1 MERRRTK
8 VSGNKI
14 DNRYKIKKLI
24 GTGGMAKVFLARDMF
39 LDRDV
44 AVKLLASS
52 FIDDQESLKR
62 FQREAIS
69 TTELSHENIVSIY
82 DVGEG
87 AHPFIVME
95 FVDGTDLKTYIKDHY
110 PIPNDTI
117 IDIMSQILNGIEYA
131 HSRGIIHRDIKPQNI
146 LMDSSGQVKITDFG
160 IALAVSQH
168 SITQTNSLLGTVHYM
183 SPEQA
188 KGGMAT
194 QKSDIYSL
202 GIVLYEL
209 LTGQVPFSGESP
221 VSIALK
227 HFQEDLPDIREQN
240 PNVPQSLAN
249 VVLKATC
256 KDPDLRYDSAYDM
269 RQDLMTVLDPSRQ
282 NEPVFVPK
290 SRDQEDT
297 IVMSPIGDQVSQDQ
311 LGDSHDNPTGP
322 GPRPSPA
329 TKKKRRWPLVLALII
344 LALLLGGIV
353 YFIMS
358 AAPNQVELPDLEN
371 RTLEEAETILAD
383 LQLQVDEVIE
393 EPSEEIEEGHVT
405 RSNPGA
411 GTKVDLDTEIDLF
424 VSTGS
429 DLFSLEDYTGRNYEE
444 VRAILT
450 EIGFTVESREV
461 SHNDIESG
469 QIVSQDLSPGQEV
482 KPEDTTITFDVSTG
496 PEGFAFRDLTGYTRV
511 GVDDYIADNNLNLT
525 VDYQSSDQVE
535 EGLVVDQSPEPGA
548 TLFENDSVTVIFST
562 GPAAGQDEEDEG
574 EEEEDQEEDQ
584 DQANYESFS
593 RLVQIQYQPSGQED
607 DQEDP
612 VPNEIE
618 VYIDDEENSMDE
630 PVLSFEITEDVTRT
644 LNFVVKE
651 GESASYRIVR
661 DGQVIREEE
670 VQNI

>member
-1 MERRRTK
+1 M
-8 VSGNKI
+8 SGNKI

-95 FVDGTDLKTYIKDHY
+95 FVDGTDLKTYIKDHH

-117 IDIMSQILNGIEYA
+117 IDIMSQILSGIEYA

-256 KDPDLRYDSAYDM
+256 KDPDLRYDSVYDM

-311 LGDSHDNPTGP
+311 VGDSHDNPTGP

-329 TKKKRRWPLVLALII
+329 TKKKRHWPLVLALVI
-344 LALLLGGIV
+344 LALLLGGII

-371 RTLEEAETILAD
+371 RTLEEAETILED

-661 DGQVIREEE
+661 DGQVIKEEE

>member
-1 MERRRTK
+1 
-8 VSGNKI
+8 
-14 DNRYKIKKLI
+14 
-24 GTGGMAKVFLARDMF
+24 MAKVFLARDVF

-95 FVDGTDLKTYIKDHY
+95 YVDGTDLKTYIKDHY
-110 PIPNDTI
+110 PIPNDTVI
-117 IDIMSQILNGIEYA
+117 NIMSQILSGIEYA

-227 HFQEDLPDIREQN
+227 HFQEDLPDIRDQN

-256 KDPDLRYDSAYDM
+256 KDPDLRYDSVYDM
-269 RQDLMTVLDPSRQ
+269 RQDLMTALDPSRQ

-297 IVMSPIGDQVSQDQ
+297 IVMSPIGDQASLDQAGASQDDPP
-311 LGDSHDNPTGP
+311 GS

-329 TKKKRRWPLVLALII
+329 PKKKRRWPLVLALVI
-344 LALLLGGIV
+344 LALLLGGII

-358 AAPNQVELPDLEN
+358 AAPNQVDLPDLEN
-371 RTLEEAETILAD
+371 WTLEEAETILEDLD
-383 LQLQVDEVIE
+383 LQVGGVVE
-393 EPSEEIEEGHVT
+393 EPSEEIEAGRVT
-405 RSNPGA
+405 RSNPGPGA
-411 GTKVDLDTEIDLF
+411 KVDLESEIDLF

-461 SHNDIESG
+461 SHNEIESG

-482 KPEDTTITFDVSTG
+482 KPGDTTITFDVSTG

-525 VDYQSSDQVE
+525 VDYQPSDQVE
-535 EGLVVDQSPEPGA
+535 EGLVVDQSPEPGT

-562 GPAAGQDEEDEG
+562 GPVDGQDEEDEG
-574 EEEEDQEEDQ
+574 EEEEDQEE

-607 DQEDP
+607 NPEDT

-618 VYIDDEENSMDE
+618 IYIDDEENSMDE
-630 PVLSFEITEDVTRT
+630 PVLSFEITEDLTRT

-661 DGQVIREEE
+661 DGQVIKEEE
-670 VQNI
+670 VQNV

>member
-1 MERRRTK
+1 M
-8 VSGNKI
+8 SGNKI

-95 FVDGTDLKTYIKDHY
+95 FVDGTDLKTYIKDHHKDHH

-117 IDIMSQILNGIEYA
+117 IDIMSQILSGIEYA

-146 LMDSSGQVKITDFG
+146 LMDSNGQVKITDFG

-188 KGGMAT
+188 RGGMAT

-209 LTGQVPFSGESP
+209 LTGQVPFRGESP

-256 KDPDLRYDSAYDM
+256 KDSDLRYDSVYDM
-269 RQDLMTVLDPSRQ
+269 RQDLMTALDPSRQ
-282 NEPVFVPK
+282 NEPVFVPE
-290 SRDQEDT
+290 SREQEDT

-353 YFIMS
+353 YFIMN
-358 AAPNQVELPDLEN
+358 AAPNQVDLPDLEN
-371 RTLEEAETILAD
+371 QTLEEAETILED
-383 LQLQVDEVIE
+383 LQLQVGEVIE

-405 RSNPGA
+405 RSNPGP

-461 SHNDIESG
+461 SHNEIESG

-511 GVDDYIADNNLNLT
+511 GVDDYVADNNLNLT
-525 VDYQSSDQVE
+525 VDYQPSDQVE
-535 EGLVVDQSPEPGA
+535 EGLVVDQSPEPGT
-548 TLFENDSVTVIFST
+548 TLFENDSVTVVFST
-562 GPAAGQDEEDEG
+562 GPAAGQDEDEG
-574 EEEEDQEEDQ
+574 EEDEDQEEDQ

-593 RLVQIQYQPSGQED
+593 RLVQIQYQASGQDD

-651 GESASYRIVR
+651 GEPASYRIVR
-661 DGQVIREEE
+661 DGQVIKEEE

>member
-1 MERRRTK
+1 MSR
-8 VSGNKI
+8 NKI

-95 FVDGTDLKTYIKDHY
+95 YVDGTDLKTYIKDHY

-117 IDIMSQILNGIEYA
+117 IDIMSQILSGIEYA

-146 LMDSSGQVKITDFG
+146 LMDSNGQVKITDFG

-188 KGGMAT
+188 RGGMAT

-209 LTGQVPFSGESP
+209 LTGQVPFRGESP

-256 KDPDLRYDSAYDM
+256 KDSDLRYDSVYDM
-269 RQDLMTVLDPSRQ
+269 RQDLMTALDPSRQ
-282 NEPVFVPK
+282 NEPVFVPE
-290 SRDQEDT
+290 SREQEDT
-297 IVMSPIGDQVSQDQ
+297 IVMSPIGDQPSMSQS
-311 LGDSHDNPTGP
+311 GASHDDSL

-329 TKKKRRWPLVLALII
+329 PKKKRRWPLVLALII

-353 YFIMS
+353 YFIMN
-358 AAPNQVELPDLEN
+358 AAPNQVDLPDLEN
-371 RTLEEAETILAD
+371 QTLEEAETILED
-383 LQLQVDEVIE
+383 LQLQVGEVIE

-411 GTKVDLDTEIDLF
+411 GTKVDLDSEIDLF

-429 DLFSLEDYTGRNYEE
+429 DLFSLEDFTGRNYEE

-535 EGLVVDQSPEPGA
+535 EGLVVDQSPEPGT

-562 GPAAGQDEEDEG
+562 GPADGQDEEDEG

-661 DGQVIREEE
+661 DGQVIKEEE

>member
-1 MERRRTK
+1 M
-8 VSGNKI
+8 SGNKI

-24 GTGGMAKVFLARDMF
+24 GTGGMAKVFLARDVF

-95 FVDGTDLKTYIKDHY
+95 YVDGTDLKTYIKDHY
-110 PIPNDTI
+110 PIPNDTVI
-117 IDIMSQILNGIEYA
+117 NIMSQILSGIEYA

-227 HFQEDLPDIREQN
+227 HFQEDLPDIRDQN

-256 KDPDLRYDSAYDM
+256 KDPDLRYDSVYDM
-269 RQDLMTVLDPSRQ
+269 RQDLMTALDPSRQ

-297 IVMSPIGDQVSQDQ
+297 IVMSPIGDQASLDQAGASQDDPP
-311 LGDSHDNPTGP
+311 GS

-329 TKKKRRWPLVLALII
+329 PKKKRRWPLVLALVI
-344 LALLLGGIV
+344 LALLLGGII

-358 AAPNQVELPDLEN
+358 AAPNQVDLPDLEN
-371 RTLEEAETILAD
+371 WTLEEAETILEDLD
-383 LQLQVDEVIE
+383 LQVGGVVE
-393 EPSEEIEEGHVT
+393 EPSEEIEAGRVT
-405 RSNPGA
+405 RSNPGPGA
-411 GTKVDLDTEIDLF
+411 KVDLESEIDLF

-461 SHNDIESG
+461 SHNEIESG

-482 KPEDTTITFDVSTG
+482 KPGDTTITFDVSTG

-525 VDYQSSDQVE
+525 VDYQPSDQVE
-535 EGLVVDQSPEPGA
+535 EGLLVDQSPEPGT

-562 GPAAGQDEEDEG
+562 GPVDGQDEEDEG
-574 EEEEDQEEDQ
+574 EEEEDQEE

-607 DQEDP
+607 NPEDT

-618 VYIDDEENSMDE
+618 IYIDDEENSMDE
-630 PVLSFEITEDVTRT
+630 PVLSFEITEDLTRT

-661 DGQVIREEE
+661 DGQVIKEEE
-670 VQNI
+670 VQNV

>member
-1 MERRRTK
+1 M
-8 VSGNKI
+8 SGNKI

-24 GTGGMAKVFLARDMF
+24 GTGGMAKVFLARDVF

-95 FVDGTDLKTYIKDHY
+95 YVDGTDLKTYIKDHY
-110 PIPNDTI
+110 PIPNDTVI
-117 IDIMSQILNGIEYA
+117 NIMSQILSGIEYA

-227 HFQEDLPDIREQN
+227 HFQEDLPDIRDQN

-256 KDPDLRYDSAYDM
+256 KDPDLRYDSVYDM
-269 RQDLMTVLDPSRQ
+269 RQDLMTALDPSRQ

-297 IVMSPIGDQVSQDQ
+297 IVMSPIGDQASLDQAGASQDDPP
-311 LGDSHDNPTGP
+311 GS

-329 TKKKRRWPLVLALII
+329 PKKKRRWPLVLALVI
-344 LALLLGGIV
+344 LALLLGGII

-358 AAPNQVELPDLEN
+358 AAPNQVDLPDLEN
-371 RTLEEAETILAD
+371 WTLEEAETILEDLD
-383 LQLQVDEVIE
+383 LQVGGVVE
-393 EPSEEIEEGHVT
+393 EPSEEIEAGRVT
-405 RSNPGA
+405 RSNPGPGA
-411 GTKVDLDTEIDLF
+411 KVDLESEIDLF

-461 SHNDIESG
+461 SHNEIESG

-482 KPEDTTITFDVSTG
+482 KPGDTTITFDVSTG

-525 VDYQSSDQVE
+525 VDYQPSDQVE
-535 EGLVVDQSPEPGA
+535 EGLVVDQSPEPGT

-562 GPAAGQDEEDEG
+562 GPVDGQDEEDEG
-574 EEEEDQEEDQ
+574 EEEEDQEE

-607 DQEDP
+607 NPEDT

-618 VYIDDEENSMDE
+618 IYIDDEENSMDE
-630 PVLSFEITEDVTRT
+630 PVLSFEITEDLTRT

-661 DGQVIREEE
+661 DGQVIKEEE
-670 VQNI
+670 VQNV

>member
-1 MERRRTK
+1 MSR
-8 VSGNKI
+8 NKI

-95 FVDGTDLKTYIKDHY
+95 YVDGTDLKTYIKDHY

-117 IDIMSQILNGIEYA
+117 IDIMSQILSGIEYA

-146 LMDSSGQVKITDFG
+146 LMDSNGQVKITDFG

-188 KGGMAT
+188 RGGMAT

-256 KDPDLRYDSAYDM
+256 KDSDLRYDSVYDM
-269 RQDLMTVLDPSRQ
+269 RQDLMTALDPSRQ
-282 NEPVFVPK
+282 NEPVFVPE
-290 SRDQEDT
+290 SREQEDT
-297 IVMSPIGDQVSQDQ
+297 IVMSPIGDQPSMSQS
-311 LGDSHDNPTGP
+311 GASHDDSL

-329 TKKKRRWPLVLALII
+329 PKKKRRWPLVLALII

-353 YFIMS
+353 YFIMN
-358 AAPNQVELPDLEN
+358 AAPNQVDLPDLEN
-371 RTLEEAETILAD
+371 QTLEEAETILED
-383 LQLQVDEVIE
+383 LQLQVGEVIE

-411 GTKVDLDTEIDLF
+411 GTKVDLDSEIDLF

-429 DLFSLEDYTGRNYEE
+429 DLFSLEDFTGRNYEE

-525 VDYQSSDQVE
+525 VDYQSSDQME
-535 EGLVVDQSPEPGA
+535 EGLVVDQSPEPGT

-562 GPAAGQDEEDEG
+562 GPADGQDEEDEG

-661 DGQVIREEE
+661 DGQVIKEEE

>member
-1 MERRRTK
+1 
-8 VSGNKI
+8 
-14 DNRYKIKKLI
+14 
-24 GTGGMAKVFLARDMF
+24 MAKVFLARDVF

-95 FVDGTDLKTYIKDHY
+95 YVDGTDLKTYIKDHY
-110 PIPNDTI
+110 PIPNDTVI
-117 IDIMSQILNGIEYA
+117 NIMSQILSGIEYA

-227 HFQEDLPDIREQN
+227 HFQEDLPDIRDQN

-256 KDPDLRYDSAYDM
+256 KDPDLRYDSVYDM
-269 RQDLMTVLDPSRQ
+269 RQDLMTALDPSRQ

-297 IVMSPIGDQVSQDQ
+297 IVMSPIGDQASLDQAGASQDDPP
-311 LGDSHDNPTGP
+311 GS

-329 TKKKRRWPLVLALII
+329 PKKKRRWPLVLALVI
-344 LALLLGGIV
+344 LALLLGGII

-358 AAPNQVELPDLEN
+358 AAPNQVDLPDLEN
-371 RTLEEAETILAD
+371 WTLEEAETILEDLD
-383 LQLQVDEVIE
+383 LQVGGVVE
-393 EPSEEIEEGHVT
+393 EPSEEIEAGRVT
-405 RSNPGA
+405 RSNPGPGA
-411 GTKVDLDTEIDLF
+411 KVDLESEIDLF

-461 SHNDIESG
+461 SHNEIESG

-482 KPEDTTITFDVSTG
+482 KPGDTTITFDVSTG

-525 VDYQSSDQVE
+525 VDYQPSDQVE
-535 EGLVVDQSPEPGA
+535 EGLLVDQSPEPGT

-562 GPAAGQDEEDEG
+562 GPVDGQDEEDEG
-574 EEEEDQEEDQ
+574 EEEEDQEE

-607 DQEDP
+607 NPEDT

-618 VYIDDEENSMDE
+618 IYIDDEENSMDE
-630 PVLSFEITEDVTRT
+630 PVLSFEITEDLTRT

-661 DGQVIREEE
+661 DGQVIKEEE
-670 VQNI
+670 VQNV

>member
-1 MERRRTK
+1 MSR
-8 VSGNKI
+8 NKI

-95 FVDGTDLKTYIKDHY
+95 YVDGTDLKTYIKDHY

-117 IDIMSQILNGIEYA
+117 IDIMSQILSGIEYA

-146 LMDSSGQVKITDFG
+146 LMDSNGQVKITDFG

-188 KGGMAT
+188 RGGMAT

-209 LTGQVPFSGESP
+209 LTGQVPFRGESP

-256 KDPDLRYDSAYDM
+256 KDSDLRYDSVYDM
-269 RQDLMTVLDPSRQ
+269 RQDLMTALDPSRQ
-282 NEPVFVPK
+282 NEPVFVPE
-290 SRDQEDT
+290 SREQEDT
-297 IVMSPIGDQVSQDQ
+297 IVMSPIGDQPSMSQS
-311 LGDSHDNPTGP
+311 GASHDDSL

-329 TKKKRRWPLVLALII
+329 PKKKRRWPLVLALII

-353 YFIMS
+353 YFIMN
-358 AAPNQVELPDLEN
+358 AAPNQVDLPDLEN
-371 RTLEEAETILAD
+371 QTLEEAETILED
-383 LQLQVDEVIE
+383 LQLQVGEVIE

-411 GTKVDLDTEIDLF
+411 GTKVDLDSEIDLF

-429 DLFSLEDYTGRNYEE
+429 DLFSLEDFTGRNYEE

-525 VDYQSSDQVE
+525 VDYQSSDQME
-535 EGLVVDQSPEPGA
+535 EGLVVDQSPEPGT

-562 GPAAGQDEEDEG
+562 GPADGQDEEDEG

-661 DGQVIREEE
+661 DGQVIKEEE

>member
-1 MERRRTK
+1 MSR
-8 VSGNKI
+8 NKI

-95 FVDGTDLKTYIKDHY
+95 YVDGTDLKTYIKDHY

-117 IDIMSQILNGIEYA
+117 IDIMSQILIGIEYA

-146 LMDSSGQVKITDFG
+146 LMDSNGQVKITDFG

-188 KGGMAT
+188 RGGMAT

-209 LTGQVPFSGESP
+209 LTGQVPFRGESP

-256 KDPDLRYDSAYDM
+256 KDSDLRYDFVYDM
-269 RQDLMTVLDPSRQ
+269 RQDLMTALDPSRQ
-282 NEPVFVPK
+282 NEPVFVPE
-290 SRDQEDT
+290 SREQEDT
-297 IVMSPIGDQVSQDQ
+297 IVMSPIGDQPSMSQSRA
-311 LGDSHDNPTGP
+311 SHDDSL

-329 TKKKRRWPLVLALII
+329 PKKKRRWPLVLALII

-353 YFIMS
+353 YFIMN
-358 AAPNQVELPDLEN
+358 AAPNRVDLPDLEN
-371 RTLEEAETILAD
+371 QTLEEAETILED

-461 SHNDIESG
+461 SHNEIESG

-511 GVDDYIADNNLNLT
+511 GVDDYVADNNLNLT
-525 VDYQSSDQVE
+525 VDYQPSDQVE
-535 EGLVVDQSPEPGA
+535 EGLVVDQSPEPGT
-548 TLFENDSVTVIFST
+548 TLFENDSVTVVFST
-562 GPAAGQDEEDEG
+562 GPAAGQDEDEG
-574 EEEEDQEEDQ
+574 EEDEDQEEDQ

-593 RLVQIQYQPSGQED
+593 RLVQIQYQPSGQDD

-651 GESASYRIVR
+651 GETASYRIVR
-661 DGQVIREEE
+661 DGQVIKEEE

>member
-1 MERRRTK
+1 MERRKTK
-8 VSGNKI
+8 VSRNKI

-95 FVDGTDLKTYIKDHY
+95 YVDGTDLKTYIKDHY

-117 IDIMSQILNGIEYA
+117 IDIMSQILSGIEYA

-146 LMDSSGQVKITDFG
+146 LMDSNGQVKITDFG

-188 KGGMAT
+188 RGGMAT

-209 LTGQVPFSGESP
+209 LTGQVPFRGESP

-256 KDPDLRYDSAYDM
+256 KDSDLRYDSVYDM
-269 RQDLMTVLDPSRQ
+269 RQDLMTALDPSRQ
-282 NEPVFVPK
+282 NEPVFVPE
-290 SRDQEDT
+290 SREQEDT
-297 IVMSPIGDQVSQDQ
+297 IVMSPIGDQPSMSQS
-311 LGDSHDNPTGP
+311 GASHDDSL

-329 TKKKRRWPLVLALII
+329 PKKKRRWPLVLALII

-353 YFIMS
+353 YFIMN
-358 AAPNQVELPDLEN
+358 AAPNQVDLPDLEN
-371 RTLEEAETILAD
+371 QTLEEAETILED
-383 LQLQVDEVIE
+383 LQLQVGEVIE

-411 GTKVDLDTEIDLF
+411 GTKVDLDSEIDLF

-429 DLFSLEDYTGRNYEE
+429 DLFSLEDFTGRNYEE

-525 VDYQSSDQVE
+525 VDYQSSDQME
-535 EGLVVDQSPEPGA
+535 EGLVVDQSPEPGT

-562 GPAAGQDEEDEG
+562 GPADGQDEEDEG

-661 DGQVIREEE
+661 DGQVIKEEE